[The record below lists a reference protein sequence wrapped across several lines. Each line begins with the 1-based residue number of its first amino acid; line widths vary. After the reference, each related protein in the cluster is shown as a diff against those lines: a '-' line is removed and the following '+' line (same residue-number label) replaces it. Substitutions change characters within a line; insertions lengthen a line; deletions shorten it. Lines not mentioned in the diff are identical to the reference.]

1 MFFTPGHYDRAA
13 FVVPV
18 PEPLPNA
25 TLSASFSTNDSHNL
39 AKMLFNRVHTI
50 RVICLKF
57 SAPMLKRAHHHHRM
71 KGRKEKVDLLR
82 F

>member
-1 MFFTPGHYDRAA
+1 MFFTPGHYRAA

-39 AKMLFNRVHTI
+39 EKMLFNRVHTKG
-50 RVICLKF
+50 VIYLKF
-57 SAPMLKRAHHHHRM
+57 SAAMLKRARNH
-71 KGRKEKVDLLR
+71 
-82 F
+82 

>member
-1 MFFTPGHYDRAA
+1 MFFAPGHYRAA

-39 AKMLFNRVHTI
+39 EKMLFNRVHTVG
-50 RVICLKF
+50 VIYLKF
-57 SAPMLKRAHHHHRM
+57 SAAMSKRARNH
-71 KGRKEKVDLLR
+71 
-82 F
+82 

>member
-1 MFFTPGHYDRAA
+1 MFFVPGHYRAA

-39 AKMLFNRVHTI
+39 EKMLFNRVHTVG
-50 RVICLKF
+50 VIYLNF
-57 SAPMLKRAHHHHRM
+57 SAAMLKLARNH
-71 KGRKEKVDLLR
+71 
-82 F
+82 